1 MRILI
6 AEDALVSRR
15 LLQQCLQQW
24 GYEVVA
30 ASDGA
35 RAWQLFCEGDFPI
48 VISDWM
54 MPEMDGPDLIRRI
67 RASSDANYYVYTIL
81 LTAKTGQED
90 VVAGMEAGADDF
102 LRKPFDLEELRVRLR
117 AGERIIKL
125 ERTLAAQNRELRQRV
140 EEVETFAYSAS
151 HDLQTPL
158 RTFGS
163 YAQLLLADYGKVLDE
178 QGRELCEEI
187 LEDALHMKTLLDSL
201 LEYARIGRE
210 PVPAAA
216 VEVGPL
222 LDWVLHDLRQEIAA
236 TQATVH
242 VPDVLPTVVYPKA
255 RLTQI
260 FSNLVSNALKF
271 TAANVPMVAV
281 GCDEA
286 AQVYRF
292 TVQDN
297 GIGIAPEH
305 VDRIFNIF
313 ERLHTRE
320 AYPGTGAGLTI
331 VKKIVEF
338 HGGEIG
344 VASTLGEGSTFWFTI
359 PKAGALPCGDRASS
373 VRTA

>member
-6 AEDALVSRR
+6 AEDAVVSRR

-24 GYEVVA
+24 GYDVVVA
-30 ASDGA
+30 SNGA
-35 RAWQLFCEGDFPI
+35 EAWQLFSAGDHPFPI

-54 MPEMDGPDLIRRI
+54 MPEMDGLDLIRRI
-67 RASSDANYYVYTIL
+67 RANSGSNYVYTIL
-81 LTAKTGQED
+81 LTAKSERED

-102 LRKPFDLEELRVRLR
+102 LRKPFDRDELRVRVR
-117 AGERIIKL
+117 AGERIVQL
-125 ERTLAAQNRELRQRV
+125 EQTLAAQNQELRQRV
-140 EEVETFAYSAS
+140 EEVETFAYTAS

-178 QGRELCEEI
+178 EGRSLCEEI
-187 LEDALHMKTLLDSL
+187 LEDALHMKTLLDRL
-201 LEYARIGRE
+201 LEYSRIGRE
-210 PVPAAA
+210 PSPA
-216 VEVGPL
+216 VEVDVKAVL
-222 LDWVLHDLRQEIAA
+222 AWVLHDLRLEIAETEA
-236 TQATVH
+236 TIH
-242 VPDVLPTVVYPKA
+242 VPDKLPTVVYPEG

-260 FSNLVSNALKF
+260 FGNLVSNALKF
-271 TAANVPMVAV
+271 NETDAPEVRV
-281 GCDEA
+281 GCDEVA
-286 AQVYRF
+286 HVYRF

-313 ERLHTRE
+313 ERLHTRDT
-320 AYPGTGAGLTI
+320 YPGTGAGLTI

-344 VASTLGEGSTFWFTI
+344 VASRLGEGSAFWFTV
-359 PKAGALPCGDRASS
+359 PKIGVLPCGD
-373 VRTA
+373 

>member
-6 AEDALVSRR
+6 AEDAIVSRR

-24 GYEVVA
+24 GYDVVVA
-30 ASDGA
+30 SNGVE
-35 RAWQLFCEGDFPI
+35 AWQLFSAGDLHFHI

-54 MPEMDGPDLIRRI
+54 MPEMDGLDLIRRI
-67 RASSDANYYVYTIL
+67 RASSGSNYVYTIL
-81 LTAKTGQED
+81 LTAKSERED

-102 LRKPFDLEELRVRLR
+102 LRKPFDREELRVRLR
-117 AGERIIKL
+117 AGERIVQL
-125 ERTLAAQNRELRQRV
+125 EQTLAAQNQELRQRV
-140 EEVETFAYSAS
+140 EEVETFAYTAS

-178 QGRELCEEI
+178 EGRELCEEI

-201 LEYARIGRE
+201 LEFSRIGRE
-210 PVPAAA
+210 PTQAAA
-216 VEVGPL
+216 VDVKAV
-222 LDWVLHDLRQEIAA
+222 LDWVLHDLKQEIAETGA
-236 TQATVH
+236 IVQM
-242 VPDVLPTVVYPKA
+242 PDALPTIIYSEGW
-255 RLTQI
+255 LTQI

-271 TAANVPMVAV
+271 NEV
-281 GCDEA
+281 GTPVIKVRCDEA
-286 AQVYRF
+286 TQAYRF

-305 VDRIFNIF
+305 TDRIFNIF

-320 AYPGTGAGLTI
+320 TYPGTGAGLTI

-338 HGGEIG
+338 QGGEIG
-344 VASTLGEGSTFWFTI
+344 VASTLGEGSTFWFTV
-359 PKAGALPCGDRASS
+359 PKVGERPCGD
-373 VRTA
+373 

>member
-6 AEDALVSRR
+6 AEDAIVSRR

-24 GYEVVA
+24 GYDVVVA
-30 ASDGA
+30 SNGA
-35 RAWQLFCEGDFPI
+35 EAWQLFSAGDAHFPI

-54 MPEMDGPDLIRRI
+54 MPEMDGLDLIRRI
-67 RASSDANYYVYTIL
+67 RASSGSNYVYTIL
-81 LTAKTGQED
+81 LTAKSERED

-102 LRKPFDLEELRVRLR
+102 LRKPFDREELRVRLR
-117 AGERIIKL
+117 AGERIVQL
-125 ERTLAAQNRELRQRV
+125 EQTLAAQNRELRQRV
-140 EEVETFAYSAS
+140 EEVETFAYTAS

-178 QGRELCEEI
+178 EGRELCEEI

-201 LEYARIGRE
+201 LEYSRIGRE
-210 PVPAAA
+210 PTPA
-216 VEVGPL
+216 VEVDVKTV
-222 LDWVLHDLRQEIAA
+222 LDWVLHDLRPEIAE
-236 TQATVH
+236 TGATVQ
-242 VPDVLPTVVYPKA
+242 VPEGLPRVVYPEG

-260 FSNLVSNALKF
+260 FGNLMSNALKF
-271 TAANVPMVAV
+271 NEAGKPVVKV
-281 GCDEA
+281 CCDEA

-305 VDRIFNIF
+305 ADRIFNIF
-313 ERLHTRE
+313 ERLHTRDT
-320 AYPGTGAGLTI
+320 YPGTGAGLTI

-344 VASTLGEGSTFWFTI
+344 VTSTPGEGSAFWFTV
-359 PKAGALPCGDRASS
+359 PKAGERPCSD
-373 VRTA
+373 

>member
-24 GYEVVA
+24 GYEVVV
-30 ASDGA
+30 ASNGA
-35 RAWQLFCEGDFPI
+35 EAWQLFNNAGDFHFPI

-54 MPEMDGPDLIRRI
+54 MPEMDGLDLIRRI
-67 RASSDANYYVYTIL
+67 RASSGSNYVYTIL
-81 LTAKTGQED
+81 LTAKTDRED

-102 LRKPFDLEELRVRLR
+102 LRKPFDREELRVRLR
-117 AGERIIKL
+117 AGERIIQL
-125 ERTLAAQNRELRQRV
+125 EHTLAAQNQELRQRV

-201 LEYARIGRE
+201 LEYSRIGRE
-210 PVPAAA
+210 PTPAEA
-216 VEVGPL
+216 VEVKAV
-222 LDWVLHDLRQEIAA
+222 LDWVLHDLRLEIAE
-236 TQATVH
+236 TGATVQ
-242 VPDVLPTVVYPKA
+242 VPDLLPTVIYPEG

-260 FSNLVSNALKF
+260 FGNLMSNALKF
-271 TAANVPMVAV
+271 TEASTPVVTV
-281 GCDEA
+281 GCHET
-286 AQVYRF
+286 AQFYRF

-305 VDRIFNIF
+305 IDRIFNIF

-320 AYPGTGAGLTI
+320 IYPGTGAGLTI
-331 VKKIVEF
+331 VKKIVEA

-344 VASTLGEGSTFWFTI
+344 VASTLGQGSTFWFTV
-359 PKAGALPCGDRASS
+359 PKSEERPCGN
-373 VRTA
+373 